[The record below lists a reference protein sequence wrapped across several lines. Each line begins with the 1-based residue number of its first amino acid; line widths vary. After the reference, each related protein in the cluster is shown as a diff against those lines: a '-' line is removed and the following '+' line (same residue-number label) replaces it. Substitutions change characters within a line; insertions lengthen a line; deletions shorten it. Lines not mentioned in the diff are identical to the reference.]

1 MPGTMLAT
9 IYPWVKALHVISII
23 VWMGAQI
30 ALFQVLAMHRAVAG
44 DPGRAR
50 MLAEVERRLI
60 RRMLNPGIVAA
71 FIFGGAMLLIIG
83 IMEGRMP
90 GWLIVKLI
98 LAVLLSAM
106 HGMLIGECRRIADK
120 SAGRS
125 FMAGRRAELINLG
138 MLLALVGLVIIKPS
152 L

>member
-1 MPGTMLAT
+1 MFAA

-30 ALFQVLAMHRAVAG
+30 ALFQVLAMHRAVAD

-60 RRMLNPGIVAA
+60 RHMLNPGIVAA

-106 HGMLIGECRRIADK
+106 HGMLIGECRRIADT

-138 MLLALVGLVIIKPS
+138 MLLVLVGLVIIKPS